1 MHNLSQRQSDRIIRK
16 AENALADG
24 DKFDA
29 SRAGIGKIDKRYL
42 KAERE
47 GIDAAT
53 NAKIA
58 EVAAALGMDAPREPG

>member
-1 MHNLSQRQSDRIIRK
+1 MHNLSQRQLDRVIRK
-16 AENALADG
+16 AENALATDTA
-24 DKFDA
+24 FDA
-29 SRAGIGKIDKRYL
+29 SRTGIGTVDKRYL

-58 EVAAALGMDAPREPG
+58 EVAAALGIDAP